1 MQVSKEFLLEAVG
14 LSLLVGL
21 MLLGVQMFGRA
32 KTLVEILN
40 RGQEQKLEELQQ
52 YEITQYEN
60 RTIDGITA
68 ANYIKTMVYH
78 YDLKV
83 LVETEERGFTIE
95 SKESCKMLTD
105 PDMEYYLNP
114 FAVYTCTVF
123 KDENGNIEY
132 VQIKAEEGESNE

>member
-21 MLLGVQMFGRA
+21 MLLGVQMFDRA
-32 KTLVEILN
+32 KTLMEVLN
-40 RGQEQKLEELQQ
+40 RGQEQKIEELQE

-68 ANYIKTMVYH
+68 ANYIKTMVHH

-83 LVETEERGFTIE
+83 LVETDGRGFVIE
-95 SKESCKMLTD
+95 SRESCKKLTASD
-105 PDMEYYLNP
+105 SEYYLNP
-114 FAVYTCTVF
+114 FAVYSCTIL
-123 KDENGNIEY
+123 KDENGTIEY
-132 VQIKAEEGESNE
+132 VQIKAEEGESDE